1 VPKRQYRAS
10 WVKGGK
16 CIYAKTVS
24 SIQIFLHPLFCPE
37 NETNRKSAKKYL
49 LTENACRFKYL
60 FLEVFFFLAVGEKI

>member
-1 VPKRQYRAS
+1 MGHRELKGENAS
-10 WVKGGK
+10 MQKQS
-16 CIYAKTVS
+16 ALFRF
-24 SIQIFLHPLFCPE
+24 FLHPLFCPE